1 MKKIIE
7 IKALENYRLFLKY
20 NDGVEGII
28 DLSDLVG
35 RGVFVKF
42 NDIGFFNNVWIG
54 EGGAP
59 TWNNELDIDP
69 YKPYLDIMGKNI
81 FEIN

>member
-20 NDGVEGII
+20 NYGVEGII

-42 NDIGFFNNVWIG
+42 NEIGFFNNVWIG
-54 EGGAP
+54 GSGAP
-59 TWNNELDIDP
+59 TWNN
-69 YKPYLDIMGKNI
+69 
-81 FEIN
+81 